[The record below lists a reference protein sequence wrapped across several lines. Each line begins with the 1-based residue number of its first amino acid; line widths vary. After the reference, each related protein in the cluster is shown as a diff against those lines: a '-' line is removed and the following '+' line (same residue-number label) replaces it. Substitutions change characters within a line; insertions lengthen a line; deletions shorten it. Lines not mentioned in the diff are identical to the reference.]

1 MTGYNINAFGSGD
14 GSHFPQ
20 YIEEPG
26 LPIVEKLQF
35 SVPRL
40 DVILKSAPLYH
51 KARDLTRLLKS
62 MEELSSPVRES
73 VKAEEA
79 KIFEEIYR
87 LRKRQ
92 LELEDLQESLA
103 EKLYGEREALTGPF
117 GEREKR
123 KKERI
128 RKVID
133 ISFKKLAEKYIEN
146 FKKKWEDGTLQPG
159 DIMDFFSAK
168 KLARDSG
175 WDDMLT
181 EIRNVEKDYYK
192 DCLTIPKVIE
202 KKMRSGRKKER
213 EEAEDML
220 NILHEFAKKHSISFA
235 SSPVIKIQIRLLE
248 MEMGL

>member
-1 MTGYNINAFGSGD
+1 MTGYDINAFGSGD

-40 DVILKSAPLYH
+40 DAILKSTPLYH
-51 KARDLTRLLKS
+51 KARDLTRLLKG

-92 LELEDLQESLA
+92 LELEDLQESLT
-103 EKLYGEREALTGPF
+103 EKLYGEREARTGPF

-146 FKKKWEDGTLQPG
+146 FKEKWKGGTLQPR

-181 EIRNVEKDYYK
+181 EIEEIEKEYYK
-192 DCLTIPKVIE
+192 DCSTIPE
-202 KKMRSGRKKER
+202 MFEETLRSGKAMTVK
-213 EEAEDML
+213 EAEDML
-220 NILHEFAKKHSISFA
+220 NRIYEFAEKYNINFT
-235 SSPVIKIQIRLLE
+235 SSLIKNQIKILGMVMNL
-248 MEMGL
+248 

>member
-1 MTGYNINAFGSGD
+1 MTGYNINAFESGD
-14 GSHFPQ
+14 RSHFPQ

-40 DVILKSAPLYH
+40 DAILKSTPLYH
-51 KARDLTRLLKS
+51 KVRDLTRLLKS

-92 LELEDLQESLA
+92 LELEDLQESLT

-117 GEREKR
+117 GERE
-123 KKERI
+123 KERI

-181 EIRNVEKDYYK
+181 EIEEIEKEYYK
-192 DCLTIPKVIE
+192 DCSTIPE
-202 KKMRSGRKKER
+202 MFEETLRSGKAMTVK
-213 EEAEDML
+213 EAEDML
-220 NILHEFAKKHSISFA
+220 NRIYEFAEKYNISFT
-235 SSPVIKIQIRLLE
+235 SSLIKNQIKILGMVMNL
-248 MEMGL
+248 

>member
-1 MTGYNINAFGSGD
+1 MTGYNIKTFESGD

-40 DVILKSAPLYH
+40 DAILKSAPLYH
-51 KARDLTRLLKS
+51 KARALTRLLKS

-73 VKAEEA
+73 VKVEEA

-92 LELEDLQESLA
+92 LELEDLQESLT
-103 EKLYGEREALTGPF
+103 EKLYGEREVLTGPF
-117 GEREKR
+117 GEREKP

-146 FKKKWEDGTLQPG
+146 FKKKWEGGTLQPR

-175 WDDMLT
+175 WDNMLT
-181 EIRNVEKDYYK
+181 EIEEIEKEYYK
-192 DCLTIPKVIE
+192 DCSTIPE
-202 KKMRSGRKKER
+202 MFEETLRSGKAMTVK
-213 EEAEDML
+213 EAEDML
-220 NILHEFAKKHSISFA
+220 NRIYEFAEKYNINFT
-235 SSPVIKIQIRLLE
+235 SSLIKNQIKILE
-248 MEMGL
+248 MVMNL